1 MGQKVHPNAIRLGI
15 NRDSDS
21 RWFAQSKEYP
31 ALLQEDLKA
40 RKMLQKICGQAGI
53 SKINIERPGNQM
65 NISMT
70 CAKPGLII
78 GKKGSDIDAI
88 RDKLVKEIG
97 RPVHL
102 TVVEL
107 KKPDLDAKILAEGI
121 AQQLEK
127 RVVFRKAM
135 KRVIQQA
142 RRAGALGIKVMV
154 SGRIGGAEIARS
166 ETYKEGR
173 IPLQTFRANID
184 YALGLALTTYGIL
197 GVKVWVYKGDL
208 HKKSYEQNGRD

>member
-21 RWFAQSKEYP
+21 RWYAQSKEYP
-31 ALLQEDLKA
+31 ALLLEDLKA
-40 RKMLQKICGQAGI
+40 RKLLQELCGHAGV
-53 SKINIERPGNQM
+53 SKIHIERPGNQM
-65 NISMT
+65 NISMV
-70 CAKPGLII
+70 CAKPGMII
-78 GKKGSDIDAI
+78 GKKGGDVDSI
-88 RDKLVKEIG
+88 RNKLVKAVG
-97 RPVHL
+97 RPIHL

-107 KKPDLDAKILAEGI
+107 KKPDLDAKILAESI

-127 RVVFRKAM
+127 RILFRKAM
-135 KRVIQQA
+135 KRAIQQA

-173 IPLQTFRANID
+173 VPLHTFRANID
-184 YALGLALTTYGIL
+184 YSLALALTTYGII

-208 HKKSYEQNGRD
+208 HKKQYEQNSRD

>member
-15 NRDSDS
+15 NRDSDAL
-21 RWFAQSKEYP
+21 WFATAKEYP

-40 RKMLQKICGQAGI
+40 RKLLQELCGHAGV
-53 SKINIERPGNQM
+53 SKIHIERPGNQM
-65 NISMT
+65 NISMV

-78 GKKGSDIDAI
+78 GKKGQDVDSI
-88 RDKLVKEIG
+88 RHKLVKIVG

-107 KKPDLDAKILAEGI
+107 KKADLDAKILAESI

-127 RVVFRKAM
+127 RILFRKAM
-135 KRVIQQA
+135 KRAIQQA
-142 RRAGALGIKVMV
+142 RRAGAMGIKVTV

-173 IPLQTFRANID
+173 VPLHTFRANID
-184 YALGLALTTYGIL
+184 YSLALALTTYGII

-208 HKKSYEQNGRD
+208 HKKQYEQNRRD